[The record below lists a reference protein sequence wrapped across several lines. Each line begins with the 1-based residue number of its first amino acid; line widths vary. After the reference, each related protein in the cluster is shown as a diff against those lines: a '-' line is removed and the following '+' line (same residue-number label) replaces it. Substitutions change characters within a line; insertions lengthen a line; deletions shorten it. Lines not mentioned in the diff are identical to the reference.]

1 MLEHARH
8 PPRRPGTRRTGAQ
21 GAQGF
26 LLGGP
31 STAPLTV
38 PANITVETG
47 ELAGSLRL

>member
-8 PPRRPGTRRTGAQ
+8 PPRRPGTRRTEAQ
-21 GAQGF
+21 GL